1 LPRLKAILDAERK
14 AQTHLGSSLE
24 TEIIQRNDL
33 ELAGIHFKGDRMYS
47 HNILRVNYTTYDV
60 RRSQDVINPNTDHK
74 DIMVLSAQDPD
85 SSHHEFDYARVIGI
99 FHVNVIYT
107 GPGMVDYRSRRLDFL
122 WVRWFENLDDVPA
135 SKGWETAQLDTLR
148 FLPMSDDDAFGFL
161 DPSQVLRASHLIQSF
176 MADRRHMDGRGI
188 SECAQNTQDWHQ
200 YLVNR

>member
-1 LPRLKAILDAERK
+1 MRGMSLHS
-14 AQTHLGSSLE
+14 HLYYDPEEPVCCLL
-24 TEIIQRNDL
+24 TNHIWIYQDP
-33 ELAGIHFKGDRMYS
+33 HFFLM
-47 HNILRVNYTTYDV
+47 
-60 RRSQDVINPNTDHK
+60 

-135 SKGWETAQLDTLR
+135 SKGWETGQLDTLR

-176 MADRRHMDGRGI
+176 VADRRHMDGRGI
-188 SECAQNTQDWHQ
+188 SECAKNTQDWHQ